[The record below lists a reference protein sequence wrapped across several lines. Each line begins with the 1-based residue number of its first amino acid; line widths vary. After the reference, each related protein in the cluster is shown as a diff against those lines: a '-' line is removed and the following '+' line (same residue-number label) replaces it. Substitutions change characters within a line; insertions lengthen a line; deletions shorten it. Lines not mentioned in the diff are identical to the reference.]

1 MPSRYSKKYI
11 KKSSK
16 KQLHKKRNRKS
27 KSKKH
32 IRNRKTKS
40 KKHIRNRKTKSNR
53 KHYGGN
59 NEQVKCS
66 ICENTTHI
74 NNTLVPSK
82 CYKLNLDKAH
92 RICQDC
98 WWNNFSKEKTDH
110 TCPGCNKQLPLT
122 TSSYNSNDVI
132 DLT

>member
-27 KSKKH
+27 KSNKH
-32 IRNRKTKS
+32 LRNL
-40 KKHIRNRKTKSNR
+40 NTKSNR
-53 KHYGGN
+53 KHYRGN
-59 NEQVKCS
+59 NQQVKCS

-98 WWNNFSKEKTDH
+98 WWNNFSKEKTNH
-110 TCPGCNKQLPLT
+110 TCPGCNKKLPLT
-122 TSSYNSNDVI
+122 TTSYNSNDVI

>member
-27 KSKKH
+27 KSKKY
-32 IRNRKTKS
+32 IS
-40 KKHIRNRKTKSNR
+40 NRKTKSNR

-98 WWNNFSKEKTDH
+98 WWNTFSKEKTDH

>member
-1 MPSRYSKKYI
+1 MPSRHSKKYI
-11 KKSSK
+11 KKSFK

-27 KSKKH
+27 KSNKH
-32 IRNRKTKS
+32 
-40 KKHIRNRKTKSNR
+40 HRNRKTKSNR
-53 KHYGGN
+53 KHNGGN
-59 NEQVKCS
+59 NKQVKCS
-66 ICENTTHI
+66 ICENTIHI